1 MIGID
6 DLLRHYLDDVE
17 CLQAVQRL
25 ASATPGALAS
35 KRFGGLTPQQLADR
49 LKDVRAE
56 LDKAFVLTMIASGE
70 GSIRRDFLARVN
82 LAATA
87 RAVQWRRIVLR
98 FRLDRVF
105 GRRLVTLEDRLVD
118 LQVRYRDRVKLE
130 NILDAWKQSGADAQ
144 ACGDHDNVRRTRR
157 SAWQF
162 PPLRRVCR
170 YCPTNRALRLV
181 ALRSVV
187 AGSRSSLAMTLPIC
201 VCTLG
206 HCPLLRELNVSGS
219 ICDVITVKP
228 QEIFRR

>member
-144 ACGDHDNVRRTRR
+144 LLGQFKAILKHRHWLAHGRY
-157 SAWQF
+157 WQYRGVSPDPHSGHAVITTMF
-162 PPLRRVCR
+162 
-170 YCPTNRALRLV
+170 AELV
-181 ALRSVV
+181 ALR
-187 AGSRSSLAMTLPIC
+187 GNF
-201 VCTLG
+201 
-206 HCPLLRELNVSGS
+206 PL
-219 ICDVITVKP
+219 
-228 QEIFRR
+228 